1 MGRWMLEG
9 FLWRL
14 FKCAALILHS
24 LLLLLWV
31 SCEGED
37 LDRNGC
43 SSAEARI
50 REALRKALKILV
62 RDDDHHAAERTL
74 HMQQIIRIC
83 RHHRFL
89 RSIEPSFKRIHQSSI
104 VDYLYSIT
112 PIDTPSRVPAPL
124 Y

>member
-1 MGRWMLEG
+1 MLEG
-9 FLWRL
+9 LLWRL

-50 REALRKALKILV
+50 REALRKALQDLV
-62 RDDDHHAAERTL
+62 RDDDHYAAERTL
-74 HMQQIIRIC
+74 HLQHIIC
-83 RHHRFL
+83 TYHHHHSL
-89 RSIEPSFKRIHQSSI
+89 RLIEPS
-104 VDYLYSIT
+104 
-112 PIDTPSRVPAPL
+112 
-124 Y
+124 